1 MNDNTFSYNEIMDYN
16 GSIRPSTVHCQNTG
30 LVNYFR
36 RYFMHKVM
44 SCFEITI
51 PDTWARNYFEY
62 SLFGRGHVAVF
73 MPDEPFKEM
82 GVLCQAGSLSG
93 YNVFYQPARYVFGNP
108 VIGGYNLTIG
118 EDCEV
123 VKILPDYRGLM
134 DHIQLYADM
143 MGLCVEGAGVN
154 LVNSKLAY
162 VFAAESKA
170 AAESFKKLY
179 DKIASGEPAAVI
191 DKSLFD
197 KVDGHPN
204 WMMFTQN
211 IGGSY
216 ITDKILND
224 MATIDNQ
231 FDTLIGIPNA
241 NTQKRER
248 MITDEV
254 NANNKDTQALPAVI
268 LQFGQESMDKANRM
282 FGTNLKIRYR
292 WEEST
297 DGDTIDIRTDSSEE

>member
-1 MNDNTFSYNEIMDYN
+1 MSESYTYDQIMDYN
-16 GSIRPSTVHCQNTG
+16 SQLRPSTVHCQNTG

-44 SCFEITI
+44 SCFDINI

-62 SLFGRGHVAVF
+62 ALFGRGHVAVF

-123 VKILPDYRGLM
+123 VKLLPDYRGLM

-162 VFAAESKA
+162 IFAAESKA
-170 AAESFKKLY
+170 SAEAFKKLY

-197 KVDGHPN
+197 KVDGSPN
-204 WMMFTQN
+204 WLMFTQN
-211 IGGSY
+211 VGGNY
-216 ITDKILND
+216 ITDRILND
-224 MATIDNQ
+224 MQTIDNQ

-254 NANNKDTQALPAVI
+254 NANNKDTAALPTVI
-268 LQFGQESMDKANRM
+268 VQFCQESMDKANAM
-282 FGTNLKIRYR
+282 FGLDLSIKYR
-292 WEEST
+292 WEDSGN
-297 DGDTIDIRTDSSEE
+297 GDSIDIRPDSPEE

>member
-1 MNDNTFSYNEIMDYN
+1 MNDTFSYDMIMEYN
-16 GSIRPSTVHCQNTG
+16 SQFRPSTVHCQNTG
-30 LVNYFR
+30 LVNYFK
-36 RYFMHKVM
+36 RYFLNKVL
-44 SCFEITI
+44 SCYEISI

-73 MPDEPFKEM
+73 EGPEGF

-123 VKILPDYRGLM
+123 IKIFGDYRGLM
-134 DHIQLYADM
+134 DVVQLYSDL

-197 KVDGHPN
+197 KVDGSPN
-204 WMMFTQN
+204 WLMFTQN
-211 IGGSY
+211 IGTNY

-224 MATIDNQ
+224 MQTIDNQ

-241 NTQKRER
+241 NTEKRER
-248 MITDEV
+248 LITDEV
-254 NANNKDTQALPAVI
+254 NANNSDTASMPTVI
-268 LQFGQESMDKANRM
+268 TQYCQESMDKANRM
-282 FGTNLKIRYR
+282 FGLNLKIKYR
-292 WEEST
+292 WEANI
-297 DGDTIDIRTDSSEE
+297 DNGNTIDIRPDIAEE

>member
-1 MNDNTFSYNEIMDYN
+1 MNDGTFSYDMISDYN
-16 GSIRPSTVHCQNTG
+16 SQFRPSTVHCQNTG

-36 RYFMHKVM
+36 RYFLHKVM
-44 SCFEITI
+44 SCFDISI

-73 MPDEPFKEM
+73 NGPEGF

-108 VIGGYNLTIG
+108 VIGGYDLKIG

-123 VKILPDYRGLM
+123 IKIFPDYRGLM
-134 DHIQLYADM
+134 DSIQLYADM

-162 VFAAESKA
+162 VFAAENKA

-191 DKSLFD
+191 DKSLFNN
-197 KVDGHPN
+197 VDGSPN
-204 WMMFTQN
+204 WLMFTQN
-211 IGGSY
+211 VGGNY

-224 MATIDNQ
+224 MQTIDDQ
-231 FDTLIGIPNA
+231 FDTFIGIPNA

-254 NANNKDTQALPAVI
+254 NANNIDTAAMPTVI
-268 LQFGQESMDKANRM
+268 CQFGQESMDKANKM
-282 FGTNLKIRYR
+282 FGLDLKIKYR
-292 WEEST
+292 WEGSINA
-297 DGDTIDIRTDSSEE
+297 DAVDIRPDQPEE